1 MIIITSRWIIA
12 KTEAY
17 RKDYIPKYVNCVL
30 RIFRTQQVYISN
42 ISHEILIAIIN
53 TIVYHA
59 LFPSINSS
67 LFASD
72 IIKYL

>member
-1 MIIITSRWIIA
+1 MIIITSNWITA
-12 KTEAY
+12 KTEAR
-17 RKDYIPKYVNCVL
+17 RKGYVPKYINCVL
-30 RIFRTQQVYISN
+30 RIFQTTNIYISN

-59 LFPSINSS
+59 LFPSIKSS